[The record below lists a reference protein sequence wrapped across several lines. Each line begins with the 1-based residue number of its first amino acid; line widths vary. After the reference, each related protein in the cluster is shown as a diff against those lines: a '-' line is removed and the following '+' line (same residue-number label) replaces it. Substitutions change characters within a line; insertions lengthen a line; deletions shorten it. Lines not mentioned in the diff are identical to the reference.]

1 MQYYMFELDKES
13 QDLCTIV
20 TPFGKYKYLRLPM
33 RLKCS
38 PDIAQAVME
47 NVLSGIED
55 ADLYINDVGAFS
67 DNWDHHVDLIATIL
81 RRLRENGFTI
91 NPLNCEWAVKETD
104 WLGYWITPRGLKPW
118 KKKIDAILHMD
129 RPCNTTELHMF
140 IYCINYYGDMWP
152 SRCSHI
158 LKPLTDQSGL
168 KKRAPIKWTDD
179 MQQAFDKMRLLMA
192 ADALAAYPDHK
203 KLFNV
208 YTDASDF

>member
-1 MQYYMFELDKES
+1 MFELDKES